1 MLRKRRKGSHE
12 LIMLSSMVIDISYF
26 FQIHW
31 LLLIVKLGRYA
42 QPLSVVFGSSPELVV
57 LSVLMLSYFYP

>member
-31 LLLIVKLGRYA
+31 LLLIVKLGRYT